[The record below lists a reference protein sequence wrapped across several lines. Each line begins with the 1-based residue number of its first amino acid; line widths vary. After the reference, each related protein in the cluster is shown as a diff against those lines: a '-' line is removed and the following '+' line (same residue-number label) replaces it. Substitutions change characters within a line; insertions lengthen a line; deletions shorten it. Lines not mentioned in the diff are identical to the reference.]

1 MGERF
6 EGSPAFWTHTVIHNT
21 DQEQK
26 VTAENTEFAEESLK
40 NIVRRDLLCGLRDLF
55 GEKEFKIHH
64 AQSQVK
70 GER

>member
-40 NIVRRDLLCGLRDLF
+40 ILSGGIFFAASATFSVKKNSRFIMLNRR
-55 GEKEFKIHH
+55 
-64 AQSQVK
+64 
-70 GER
+70 